1 MVATVLIGEKNGA
14 GGTFTDKTSGTIRFK
29 NADNATV
36 DTANPMVVP
45 TSGTDYSYEKWL
57 RLKIGATGPDTSI
70 SNLKFYTDGSNSF
83 GTGVSLFAKAV
94 SAFATPA
101 EPTATTGFT
110 NAFTYTSGAPL
121 SLGAGPYSTINTE
134 IGDHCVLLMTVADTA
149 SPGTTPSETLTFSYD
164 EI

>member
-1 MVATVLIGEKNGA
+1 MVATVTIGEKNGA
-14 GGTFTDKTSGTIRFK
+14 GATYTDKTSGTVRFK

-36 DTANPMVVP
+36 DSSNPLVVP
-45 TSGTDYSYEKWL
+45 PSGTEYSFEKWL

-70 SNLKFYTDGSNSF
+70 SNLKFYTDGSSGM

-94 SAFATPA
+94 TTYATPV
-101 EPTATTGFT
+101 EATSTSGYT
-110 NAFTYTSGAPL
+110 DAFTYTRGSAL

-134 IGDHCVLLMTVADTA
+134 MGDHCVMIMTVVSTA